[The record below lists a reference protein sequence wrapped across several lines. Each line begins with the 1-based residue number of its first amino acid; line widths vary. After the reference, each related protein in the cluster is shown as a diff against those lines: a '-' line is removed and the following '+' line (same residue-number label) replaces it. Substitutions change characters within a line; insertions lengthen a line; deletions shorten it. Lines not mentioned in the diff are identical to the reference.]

1 MKQYHSDAP
10 NTTFVLVSHNAHKI
24 REIRLLLQTIC
35 PQAQLLCAAD
45 VGLGEAVEET
55 GTTFEENAL
64 LKARL
69 AAQAGYIGIADDSGL
84 CVDALHGAPGVYS
97 ARFAGEPCDDRKNNE
112 KLLHALQGITAPYRT
127 ARFVSVLAM
136 VFADASAP
144 LVARG
149 ECSGVLLDA
158 PRGEGG
164 FGYDPLFWFDELGH
178 TFAELSGDEKNSIS
192 HRGRA
197 AAALGRE
204 LSERIAAVGEEAA
217 ENSQK

>member
-136 VFADASAP
+136 VFADNSAP

-164 FGYDPLFWFDELGH
+164 FGYDPLFYYPPLQK
-178 TFAELSGDEKNSIS
+178 TFAQLTQSEKNQIS
-192 HRGRA
+192 HRARA
-197 AAALGRE
+197 MERFGTLLRE
-204 LSERIAAVGEEAA
+204 KFGGGGNAVIK
-217 ENSQK
+217 Q